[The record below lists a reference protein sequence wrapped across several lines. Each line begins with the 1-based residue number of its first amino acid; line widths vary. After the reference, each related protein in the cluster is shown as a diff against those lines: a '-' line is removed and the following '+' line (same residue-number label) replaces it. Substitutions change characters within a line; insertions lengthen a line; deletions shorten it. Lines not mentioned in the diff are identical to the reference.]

1 MLLAFPYV
9 EKEEKL
15 EVVKVIETTEKK
27 REDND
32 DFRYKVNQL
41 DNKQMLLE
49 LSGTRW
55 LD

>member
-1 MLLAFPYV
+1 MLLAFPYTEGEKKPEVVIKPV
-9 EKEEKL
+9 EK
-15 EVVKVIETTEKK
+15 T